1 MRPSK
6 KDPTMAQLA
15 QQERFAQAASK
26 AADDMADIDKK
37 AEWQAIAEASNGKYK
52 TARGAAFAVYYADAE

>member
-1 MRPSK
+1 
-6 KDPTMAQLA
+6 MAQLA

-37 AEWQAIAEASNGKYK
+37 AE
-52 TARGAAFAVYYADAE
+52 